1 MPLKLTIVIFTI
13 ISLLALLIFYFVNT
27 FYYVSCLLFF
37 IVSLLIYLVFLNS
50 FSSMFAIILAL
61 IYIGAII
68 IFIGYV
74 CAISPNPLFVSSLSY
89 FWGTFALLI
98 GFSLSLYLLPI
109 SSGTRIHFLSDF
121 FYSFDGVSVFIVVI
135 FMLFFILLV
144 VSAQHF
150 LPKGP
155 FRSS

>member
-1 MPLKLTIVIFTI
+1 
-13 ISLLALLIFYFVNT
+13 
-27 FYYVSCLLFF
+27 
-37 IVSLLIYLVFLNS
+37 
-50 FSSMFAIILAL
+50 MFAIILAL

-89 FWGTFALLI
+89 FWGIFAILV

-109 SSGTRIHFLSDF
+109 SSSTRVHFLSDF